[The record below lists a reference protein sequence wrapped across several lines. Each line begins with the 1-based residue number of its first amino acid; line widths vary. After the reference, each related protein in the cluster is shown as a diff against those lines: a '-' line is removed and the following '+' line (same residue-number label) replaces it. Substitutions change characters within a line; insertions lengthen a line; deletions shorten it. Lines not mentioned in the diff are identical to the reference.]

1 MKKSKAYFASLTIP
15 CNITKWWR
23 SGLDFV
29 WYYTKK
35 QMLRAERQYQWP
47 QKKKSIERTDKVGRK
62 PKGKTDSSNLPEPQQ

>member
-1 MKKSKAYFASLTIP
+1 MEHLNTLNLQEYDRMCGEERK
-15 CNITKWWR
+15 
-23 SGLDFV
+23 
-29 WYYTKK
+29 YYTKK